1 MRKPLRFFHYPC
13 LLLAISLSFIKANG
27 QFSAAGIQA
36 GTVTT
41 SSTSGGTDWTNPSN
55 VQSADNV
62 FATCLIT
69 GSNKP
74 TYYLD
79 AKNWGFQSGNN
90 ALATYIPSNAAING
104 IEVFIKLKKT
114 NVGNMRD
121 NKIILLKAGSEAGL
135 SKARGATTWPATS
148 TEIKFGGNIDLWG
161 TTWTAADLFNTG
173 FGIRISGKC
182 KGSKDVQAEID
193 YVHINIYFNQVYY
206 YSKSTGNLELTT
218 SWGNVTDG
226 SGTNPVNFTNNGQVF
241 FLKNRTTATLTNN
254 LAVTGTYSKLVVGDG
269 VSATTLTVPSNYSLT
284 GSVDL
289 ATLSNLTISNTTVP
303 AIGAVSDNTTIT
315 YNAAGDQAVGEATYY
330 NLSLSGSGTK
340 TMNSTT
346 GSIMINN
353 VLSIASG
360 ITVDNQ
366 GNNILVYGVS
376 TGISNNGTA
385 MGTGRYTYAVQD
397 ASTNITGT
405 GSYSNLEIDFST
417 TASARTLTL
426 SNATSITG
434 ILYLTDGTLAN
445 GSNLTMSNGSTIELT
460 DGILGSSI
468 TSSDYSVIYDP
479 YSTASPKTTAN
490 ELTGSLRNLTVQT
503 GSGLTINLNRNLALS
518 GNLVLATGTL
528 DPTAT
533 NYNISIAGNYT
544 NNASLT
550 NRNNITTFNGAALQ
564 TVDASSAQSF
574 YDLVINNT
582 SGGLQINAPVTVNHA
597 LTLTN
602 GIVTTGSTNILTM
615 ADGSTISGGNTSSYI
630 NGPIKHLLAAITGT
644 KFFPIGKSGAYRP
657 VSLSLTQ
664 VSSSST
670 SYTGE
675 VFTGA
680 PPSRT
685 LPSTLSQVSS
695 VRYYT
700 VSSSNNANL
709 SSATIVMNYGLDD
722 NVTDPANLRIAKSSG
737 SNWLNLGGAGSGSGS
752 GNITSGSFTSFS
764 DFVLA
769 TNNNIILPLKWISF
783 IVTMKNNMAELKWQ
797 TAEET
802 NTDHF
807 NIEKSADGLSWEKI
821 GIVNSNNNSVNTYL
835 FTDNPIASKTYYR
848 IKSIDRDGRASYS
861 RVVSFSM
868 NMTGTIAMT
877 GNPVKPGIVEVSVSN
892 TALLQ
897 KEKVQVKIF
906 DMSGYLVFSKQAKPA
921 TSMQFDGSRLR
932 QGNYILIIQAD
943 ELFQKTR
950 FIVQ

>member
-13 LLLAISLSFIKANG
+13 ILLAISLSFIKANA
-27 QFSAAGIQA
+27 QFSASGIQA

-41 SSTSGGTDWTNPSN
+41 SSTSQGTDWTNPSN
-55 VQSADNV
+55 IQSADNV

-135 SKARGATTWPATS
+135 SKARSATTWPAAS

-218 SWGNVTDG
+218 SWGSVADG

-269 VSATTLTVPSNYSLT
+269 VSATTLTIPSNYSLT

-303 AIGAVSDNTTIT
+303 AIGAVSDNTTVT
-315 YNAAGDQAVGEATYY
+315 YNATGDQVVGEATYY

-346 GSIMINN
+346 GSVMINN

-366 GNNILVYGVS
+366 GNNILIYGAS
-376 TGISNNGTA
+376 TGIANNGIAT
-385 MGTGRYTYAVQD
+385 GTGRYTYSVQD

-405 GSYSNLEIDFST
+405 GSFSNLEIDFST
-417 TASARTLTL
+417 TASTRTLTL
-426 SNATSITG
+426 SNATSISGT
-434 ILYLTDGTLAN
+434 LYLTDGTFAN
-445 GSNLTMSNGSTIELT
+445 GSNLTMSNGSTIELV

-468 TSSDYSVIYDP
+468 SSSGYSVIYDP
-479 YSTASPKTTAN
+479 YTTTSPKTTAN
-490 ELTGSLRNLTVQT
+490 ELTGSLRDLTVQA
-503 GSGLTINLNRNLALS
+503 GSGLAVNLNRNLVLS
-518 GNLVLATGTL
+518 GNLVLTTGTL
-528 DPTAT
+528 DPTST
-533 NYNISIAGNYT
+533 NYNISIGGNYT
-544 NNASLT
+544 NNAALT

-574 YDLVINNT
+574 YDLVVNNT
-582 SGGLQINAPVTVNHA
+582 SGGIQINTPISVNHA

-615 ADGSTISGGNTSSYI
+615 ADGSAISGGNSSSYI
-630 NGPIKHLLAAITGT
+630 NGPVKHLLAAISGT

-664 VSSSST
+664 VASSST

-680 PPSRT
+680 PSSRT

-695 VRYYT
+695 VRYCT
-700 VSSSNNANL
+700 ISSSNNANL
-709 SSATIVMNYGLDD
+709 SSATVTMNYGLDD

-737 SNWLNLGGAGSGSGS
+737 SNWLNLGGTGSGSGS
-752 GNITSGSFTSFS
+752 GTITSGSFTSFS

-797 TAEET
+797 TAEEA

-835 FTDNPIASKTYYR
+835 FTDNRILSKMYYR

-861 RVVSFSM
+861 RVVSISM
-868 NMTGTIAMT
+868 NMTGTIAIA
-877 GNPVKPGIVEVSVSN
+877 GNPVKPGMVELVISN

-897 KEKVQVKIF
+897 KEKVQVKVF
-906 DMSGYLVFSKQAKPA
+906 DMAGHLILSEQARPA

-932 QGNYILIIQAD
+932 QGNYILMIQAN
-943 ELFQKTR
+943 ELIQKTKV
-950 FIVQ
+950 IVQ